1 MRTTKGVVRTMKVLE
16 ILFPALMVAGALGS
30 LVVNVI
36 QHGHYAVSL
45 QWVGA
50 ALLYTALMIRNM
62 GR

>member
-1 MRTTKGVVRTMKVLE
+1 MKVLE